1 MENRRILVD
10 TTILIDF
17 LRKKKKEKSLLW
29 KLREEYSYIAISAI
43 SVFEL
48 FAGATDEQKENDVQ
62 VLLKW
67 FDIINLNEEIAEM
80 CGKILIEL
88 RKSNK
93 LIEYRDLFI
102 GVSALFYDLKL
113 VTLNIRHFDRIPELE
128 IIKDP

>member
-10 TTILIDF
+10 TTILVDF
-17 LRKKKKEKSLLW
+17 LRKRNKEKSLLW

-48 FAGATDEQKENDVQ
+48 FAGANDIQKENDVK

-67 FDIINLNEEIAEM
+67 FDVIDLNDEIAEM

-88 RKSNK
+88 KKSNQ

-113 VTLNIRHFDRIPELE
+113 VTLNIRHFNRIPELE
-128 IIKDP
+128 IIENL

>member
-1 MENRRILVD
+1 MENRRILID
-10 TTILIDF
+10 TTVLIDF

-29 KLREEYSYIAISAI
+29 KLREKYSYIAISVI

-48 FAGATDEQKENDVQ
+48 FAGATDEQKENDVKG
-62 VLLKW
+62 LLKW
-67 FDIINLNEEIAEM
+67 FDIIGLDEEIAEM

-128 IIKDP
+128 IIKNP

>member
-29 KLREEYSYIAISAI
+29 KLRDEYSYIAISAI

-48 FAGATDEQKENDVQ
+48 FAGATDEQKENDVK

-67 FDIINLNEEIAEM
+67 FDIIDLNEEIAEM

-88 RKSNK
+88 RKGNK

-102 GVSALFYDLKL
+102 GVTAFFYDLKL

-128 IIKDP
+128 IIKNP

>member
-10 TTILIDF
+10 TTVLIDF
-17 LRKKKKEKSLLW
+17 LRKEKKEKSLLW
-29 KLREEYSYIAISAI
+29 KLREKYSYIAISAI

-48 FAGATDEQKENDVQ
+48 FAGATDEQKENDVK

-67 FDIINLNEEIAEM
+67 FDIIDLNEEIAEM

-128 IIKDP
+128 IIKNP

>member
-1 MENRRILVD
+1 M
-10 TTILIDF
+10 
-17 LRKKKKEKSLLW
+17 W
-29 KLREEYSYIAISAI
+29 KLREEYNYIAISAI

-48 FAGATDEQKENDVQ
+48 FAGATDKQKENDVK

-67 FDIINLNEEIAEM
+67 LDIIDLNDEIAEM
-80 CGKILIEL
+80 CGKILIKL
-88 RKSNK
+88 RKCNK

-128 IIKDP
+128 IIKNP